1 MKYLLLLTIVAVIW
15 WAWKKRSPQPGKRPS
30 PAARDPERMVV
41 CAHCGVH
48 LPQSESVTENGACF
62 CSDAHRL
69 AARVPA
75 GHD

>member
-1 MKYLLLLTIVAVIW
+1 MKYLLLVAIVAVIW
-15 WAWKKRSPQPGKRPS
+15 WALKKRPSQSGKRPA

-48 LPQSESVTENGACF
+48 LPQSECVTENGACF

-69 AARVPA
+69 AARVPT